1 MDSKF
6 IDLKNV
12 TYNYPLTKTP
22 SLKNVNCSFEEGKVY
37 GIIGENSSGKT
48 TLCNLIRGLIPFFYN
63 GELTGDV
70 LVDGKDVRQ
79 WDDADLAV
87 LIGYVF
93 QNPFTQIS
101 GVKDTVFEEVGIG
114 LENLGIEKGQMI
126 ERIMNVCRILKIE
139 HLIEKN
145 PQELSGGQCQRVA
158 FASIIAMNC
167 RVMVIDEPTSQ
178 LDPEGTKDVFEI
190 ISLLKK
196 ANKTIILVEHKVDL
210 IAEYCDE
217 VLVMHDGT
225 VAMQGP
231 AKEILADERLA
242 ELGAPIPQAA
252 IFGHKMKAAGKPLAE
267 IPITNQEA
275 VELVRRRMEEIHGNR
290 A

>member
-1 MDSKF
+1 MGNKF
-6 IDLKNV
+6 IDLRNV

-22 SLKNVNCSFEEGKVY
+22 ALKDVTCSFEEGKVY
-37 GIIGENSSGKT
+37 GIIGENASGKT

-63 GELTGDV
+63 GELVGDV
-70 LVDGKDVRQ
+70 LVDGRDVRQ
-79 WDDADLAV
+79 WNDADLAV
-87 LIGYVF
+87 MIGYVF

-114 LENLGIEKGQMI
+114 LENLGVEKEQMI
-126 ERIMNVCRILKIE
+126 KRILEVCRLLKIE

-145 PQELSGGQCQRVA
+145 PQELSGGQCQRVS

-217 VLVMHDGT
+217 VLVMNGGT
-225 VAMQGP
+225 VAMQGA
-231 AKEILADERLA
+231 AKEILSDARLA
-242 ELGAPIPQAA
+242 KLGAPIPQAA

-267 IPITNQEA
+267 IPITNRAA
-275 VELVRRRMEEIHGNR
+275 VELVHRRMEAIHGNR

>member
-1 MDSKF
+1 MGDKF
-6 IDLKNV
+6 IELKNV
-12 TYNYPLTKTP
+12 NYNYPLTKIP
-22 SLKNVNCSFEEGKVY
+22 SLKDVNCSFEEGRVY
-37 GIIGENSSGKT
+37 GIIGENASGKT

-63 GELTGDV
+63 GDLSGEV
-70 LVDGKDVRQ
+70 LVDGRDVRQ
-79 WDDADLAV
+79 WNDADLAV
-87 LIGYVF
+87 MIGYVF

-114 LENLGIEKGQMI
+114 LENLGIEKEQMI
-126 ERIMNVCRILKIE
+126 ERIKNVCSLLKIE

-145 PQELSGGQCQRVA
+145 PQELSGGQCQRVS

-178 LDPEGTKDVFEI
+178 LDPEGTRDVFEI

-210 IAEYCDE
+210 IAQYCDE
-217 VLVMHDGT
+217 VLVMKDGK
-225 VAMQGP
+225 VVLQGP
-231 AKEILADERLA
+231 AKEILSDERLI

-252 IFGHKMKAAGKPLAE
+252 RFGHMMKAVGKPLAE
-267 IPITNQEA
+267 IPITNTEA
-275 VELVRRRMEEIHGNR
+275 VELVRRRME
-290 A
+290 ACACQ

>member
-1 MDSKF
+1 MGDKF
-6 IDLKNV
+6 IELKNV
-12 TYNYPLTKTP
+12 NYNYPLTKIP
-22 SLKNVNCSFEEGKVY
+22 SLKDVNCSFEEGKVY
-37 GIIGENSSGKT
+37 GIIGENASGKT

-63 GELTGDV
+63 GDLSGEV

-79 WDDADLAV
+79 WNDADLAV
-87 LIGYVF
+87 MIGYVF

-114 LENLGIEKGQMI
+114 LENLGIEKEQMI
-126 ERIMNVCRILKIE
+126 ERIRNVCSLLKIE

-178 LDPEGTKDVFEI
+178 LDPEGTRDVFEI
-190 ISLLKK
+190 INLLKK

-210 IAEYCDE
+210 IARYCDE
-217 VLVMHDGT
+217 VLVMKDGA
-225 VAMQGP
+225 VVMQGS
-231 AKEILADERLA
+231 AKEILSDERLV

-252 IFGHKMKAAGKPLAE
+252 KFGHMMKRAGKPLAE
-267 IPITNQEA
+267 IPITNKEA
-275 VELVRRRMEEIHGNR
+275 VELVRRRME
-290 A
+290 ACPCQ